1 MQKKDAAVVR
11 AAVQA
16 FRDVLWA
23 PRVAGGLWDH
33 PALSLHEESIF
44 IFHPGSG
51 GTKYLEM
58 LCSHP
63 EGCAETELPACDRD
77 SLETS
82 QFLAGFI

>member
-33 PALSLHEESIF
+33 PALSLCEEGIF
-44 IFHPGSG
+44 IFHP
-51 GTKYLEM
+51 E
-58 LCSHP
+58 C
-63 EGCAETELPACDRD
+63 CAETELPACDRD